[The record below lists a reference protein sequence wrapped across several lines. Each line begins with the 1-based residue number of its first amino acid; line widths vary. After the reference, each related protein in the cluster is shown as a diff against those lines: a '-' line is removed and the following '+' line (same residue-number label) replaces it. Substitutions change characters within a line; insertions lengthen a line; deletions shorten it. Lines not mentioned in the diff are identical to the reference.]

1 MTRIIFIC
9 LAVLFSATGCAPIGP
24 SSIERD
30 RFEHSTAIAESWRE
44 MMLLNIIRL
53 RYGDTPIFLEV
64 GSIVNQYILEQE
76 LAGSANLRSGDL
88 LGDG

>member
-1 MTRIIFIC
+1 
-9 LAVLFSATGCAPIGP
+9 
-24 SSIERD
+24 
-30 RFEHSTAIAESWRE
+30 